1 MLAIERKNQIL
12 EKLHQEGKVVV
23 SDLSRLYQV
32 TEETIRRDLEKLENE
47 GLAKKTYGGAILNQS
62 LNTDVPYTVRK
73 RTNVDAKKYIA
84 ELIGSLINDGDYI
97 ALDASSTA
105 LFVVKNIIHKKN
117 ITLITNS
124 IEILLELAEKSNWN
138 IFSTGGALKEGS
150 LSLVGYSA
158 ERMVSEFHVDLAVCS
173 CKGIDLSMG
182 VTDSNEKDAQIKQA
196 IFQAAKKRV
205 LAVDD
210 TKFDK
215 ISFTRICDLS
225 SLDLVVTNC
234 RPQDKWAE
242 KLKELG
248 ADVLY

>member
-138 IFSTGGALKEGS
+138 ILSTGGALKEGS

-196 IFQAAKKRV
+196 IFQAAKKREMCIR
-205 LAVDD
+205 D
-210 TKFDK
+210 
-215 ISFTRICDLS
+215 
-225 SLDLVVTNC
+225 
-234 RPQDKWAE
+234 RPM
-242 KLKELG
+242 
-248 ADVLY
+248 

>member
-47 GLAKKTYGGAILNQS
+47 GLAKKTYGGAVLNQS

-73 RTNVDAKKYIA
+73 RTNVDAKRYIA
-84 ELIGSLINDGDYI
+84 EQIGGLINDGDYI

-105 LFVVKNIIHKKN
+105 LYVVKNIIHKKN

-124 IEILLELAEKSNWN
+124 IEILLELSEKSNWN
-138 IFSTGGALKEGS
+138 ILSTGGALKEGS

-158 ERMVSEFHVDLAVCS
+158 ERMISEFHVDLAVCS
-173 CKGIDLSMG
+173 CKGS
-182 VTDSNEKDAQIKQA
+182 TCPWE
-196 IFQAAKKRV
+196 
-205 LAVDD
+205 
-210 TKFDK
+210 
-215 ISFTRICDLS
+215 
-225 SLDLVVTNC
+225 
-234 RPQDKWAE
+234 
-242 KLKELG
+242 
-248 ADVLY
+248 